1 MPLGEQFTYIEDKP
15 LWQTLLATLIK
26 AKIAP

>member
-1 MPLGEQFTYIEDKP
+1 MPLSGQFTYIEDKP

-26 AKIAP
+26 AKIAL